1 MSSSS
6 SLSSAKRER
15 NGGLGLLSLLCG
27 AVAAAGEAT
36 RRLRSMVTPGR
47 RGLRRR
53 KELMERIEAVSEEE
67 EAGLGYCVERSGG
80 GGGGGG
86 AGRISGAL
94 RMTGAGA
101 GAGSAS

>member
-1 MSSSS
+1 M
-6 SLSSAKRER
+6 
-15 NGGLGLLSLLCG
+15 LSLLCG
-27 AVAAAGEAT
+27 AVAAAAGEAT

-86 AGRISGAL
+86 GGAGRISGAL